1 MPVGWIDDLTRA
13 WRREHPGRDVSP
25 LPPLVRLARLSVLLE
40 AFQHEVLAPFELTPA
55 DYGVLALLRRAGRPY
70 ELTPSRLTSNLR
82 RSSGGITKMVTRLEA
97 RGLVRR
103 TPDPDDGRGCR
114 VRLTRAG
121 LAAQERIFAA
131 FLHASGDLLA
141 PLGALRDTDRE
152 LERLLAAFEQRG
164 AVEEEVA

>member
-1 MPVGWIDDLTRA
+1 MSWVDDLAHA
-13 WRREHPGRDVSP
+13 WRREHPEHDTSP
-25 LPPLVRLARLSVLLE
+25 LPPLVRLARLGVLLE

-55 DYGVLALLRRAGRPY
+55 DYGVLALLRRSGRPY

-82 RSSGGITKMVTRLEA
+82 RSSGGITKMVTRLET

-121 LAAQERIFAA
+121 VALQQRAFAS
-131 FLHASGDLLA
+131 FVRASRELLA
-141 PLGALRDTDRE
+141 PLGPLAETDRE
-152 LERLLAAFEQRG
+152 LDRLLEVFEQRLD
-164 AVEEEVA
+164 AEEEVA

>member
-1 MPVGWIDDLTRA
+1 MGWIDELARV
-13 WRREHPGRDVSP
+13 WRREYPGRDVSP
-25 LPPLVRLARLSVLLE
+25 LPALVRLARLGVLLE
-40 AFQHEVLAPFELTPA
+40 AFQHEVLAPFDLTPA

-103 TPDPDDGRGCR
+103 MPDPYDGRGCR

-121 LAAQERIFAA
+121 IALQQRVFTA
-131 FLHASGDLLA
+131 FLRSSADLLA
-141 PLGALRDTDRE
+141 PLGPLRDTDRE
-152 LERLLAAFEQRG
+152 LERLLAVFE
-164 AVEEEVA
+164 A

>member
-1 MPVGWIDDLTRA
+1 
-13 WRREHPGRDVSP
+13 
-25 LPPLVRLARLSVLLE
+25 
-40 AFQHEVLAPFELTPA
+40 
-55 DYGVLALLRRAGRPY
+55 VLALLRRAGRPY

-121 LAAQERIFAA
+121 AALQERVFAS
-131 FLHASGDLLA
+131 FVRASSDLLA

-152 LERLLAAFEQRG
+152 LERLLAAFELRI
-164 AVEEEVA
+164 AAEEEVA